1 MSGETAMSGKTAMS
15 GMTAM
20 SDWRRIVDERVGP
33 VHAPRADKRMALAEA
48 IRRFVRPG
56 MILNPVSLQARPV
69 AALHELIRQFHGK
82 RPRFTFVSS
91 SLSGNYLQLV
101 GAALVERAI
110 VSYAGEGY
118 PTPGP
123 SPVVARA
130 LEEGACTFEH
140 WTMLTLSQRL
150 FAGAQG
156 VPFTTTR
163 SLIGSDMAAELAAQ
177 DVYREIDDPFAPGRR
192 QAVIRALVPD
202 LAFVHAWAAD
212 PAGHALCFPPHQ
224 ENVYGALSARAGVVL
239 TVHRVVDAAFVRRHA
254 HLVRIPAERVVAV
267 CEAPYGSHPYGNY
280 AAGIPE
286 LVPYANDYAAMR
298 AHREAQDS
306 AERYAEWLRRWV
318 IEPGSHAG
326 YLEAV
331 GSARLRTLEHAA
343 GPETW
348 REELEAQA
356 ASLDGLADAN
366 PIEEMIV
373 QAARVT
379 AERIRVAG
387 HTTLL
392 SGVGQAALAAW
403 LAAHRLRE
411 AGDDVTLLAE
421 TGMVGHDPRPA
432 DPFLINYRNLP
443 TTTQLTDVIE
453 ALGLHA
459 CGAANRCLATLGA
472 AQVDRYGNVNSTRT
486 ASGRFLVGS
495 GGANDLANA
504 AAETLLVARQDLRGF
519 VRKVDFMT
527 SPGERVSGLVSTQG
541 RYAMRDGELV
551 LTGVFR
557 SAGPNREHAVEAIRA
572 RCGWP
577 LRVADDLA
585 WLEPATPDELAMLR
599 VFDPERFFLG
609 RAGGTGGVA
618 GGGRGD

>member
-1 MSGETAMSGKTAMS
+1 MR
-15 GMTAM
+15 
-20 SDWRRIVDERVGP
+20 DWRMIVDERIGP
-33 VHAPRADKRMALAEA
+33 VHAPHVDKRMALSDA

-56 MILNPVSLQARPV
+56 MTINPVSLQARPV
-69 AALHELIRQFHGK
+69 AALHELIRQFDGK

-91 SLSGNYLQLV
+91 SLSGNYLQLL
-101 GAALVERAI
+101 GAGLLERAI

-130 LEEGACTFEH
+130 LAAGDCVFEH

-156 VPFTTTR
+156 VSFATTR
-163 SLIGSDMAAELAAQ
+163 SLSGSDMARELEAQ
-177 DVYREIDDPFAPGRR
+177 GVYRELDDPFSPGRR
-192 QAVIRALVPD
+192 QAVIRALRPD

-224 ENVYGALSARAGVVL
+224 ENVYGALAAKEGVVL

-254 HLVRIPAERVVAV
+254 ELVRIPAEKVVAV
-267 CEAPYGSHPYGNY
+267 CEVPYGSHPYGNY
-280 AAGIPE
+280 AAGIDE
-286 LVPYANDYAAMR
+286 FTAYANDYPHMR
-298 AHREAQDS
+298 AHREAQES
-306 AERYAEWLRRWV
+306 AERYAEWLARWV

-326 YLEAV
+326 YLEQV
-331 GSARLRTLEHAA
+331 GRARLAELEHLA

-348 REELEAQA
+348 REDLEAHSA
-356 ASLDGLADAN
+356 TLDALGPAN

-379 AERIRVAG
+379 ALRIREAS
-387 HTTLL
+387 HSTLL

-403 LAAHRLRE
+403 LASHALRE
-411 AGDDVTLLAE
+411 AGVDVTLLAE

-432 DPFLINYRNLP
+432 DPFLLNYRNLP

-453 ALGLHA
+453 ALGMHA
-459 CGAANRCLATLGA
+459 CGAGNRCLATLGA
-472 AQVDRYGNVNSTRT
+472 AQVDRFGNVNSTRT
-486 ASGRFLVGS
+486 AAGRFLVGS

-504 AAETLLVARQDLRGF
+504 AAETLLVARQDARAF
-519 VRKVDFMT
+519 VEKVDFVT
-527 SPGERVSGLVSTQG
+527 SPGDRVSGLISTHG
-541 RYAMRDGELV
+541 RFEKRDGELV
-551 LTGVFR
+551 LTGVFA
-557 SAGPNREHAVEAIRA
+557 SAGSNREEVVEAIRG
-572 RCGWP
+572 RCGWA
-577 LRVADDLA
+577 LRVADELA
-585 WLEPATPDELAMLR
+585 WIPAATDEEIATLR

-609 RAGGTGGVA
+609 RA
-618 GGGRGD
+618 